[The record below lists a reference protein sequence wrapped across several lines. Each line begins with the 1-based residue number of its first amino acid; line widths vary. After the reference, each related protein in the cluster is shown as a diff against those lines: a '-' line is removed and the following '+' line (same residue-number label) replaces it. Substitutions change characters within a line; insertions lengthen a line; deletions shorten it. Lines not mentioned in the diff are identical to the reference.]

1 MNSFSIVL
9 SDQQLYSIHNSLT
22 CILFIFWIVICFL
35 GYTIKNCKYR
45 KNITISLICISAF
58 QELFDYYNRFFLNEL
73 YNVNIQTDLPLQ
85 LCHIAYWFSVICLI
99 SKLYYKT
106 NNQFYFN
113 CAYFFGFSGALQGII
128 TVDLSGI
135 YTFYDMLTLHLQHSL
150 IILNLLWLIFAYN
163 MKFNKRGIIQS
174 FLFINVLVIIIGAI
188 NLILDSNYMF
198 LCAPPNVNNL
208 FLIGQ
213 WPYYLI
219 ILEVIFLVYGYVL
232 YLPFVVIK
240 YLNRYK

>member
-1 MNSFSIVL
+1 MNSFSIPL
-9 SDQQLYSIHNSLT
+9 SDQELYSIHNNFT
-22 CILFIFWIVICFL
+22 CILFILWITICFL
-35 GYTIKNCKYR
+35 GYKIKNHEYR
-45 KNITISLICISAF
+45 KNITISLICISLL
-58 QELFDYYNRFFLNEL
+58 QEIFDYCNRFFLNEL
-73 YNVNIQTDLPLQ
+73 YIVSFQVDLPFQ
-85 LCHIAYWFSVICLI
+85 ICHVAYWFSVICLI
-99 SKLYYKT
+99 LKLYYKS

-135 YTFYDMLTLHLQHSL
+135 YTFYDILLLHLQHSL

-163 MKFNKRGIIQS
+163 MKFTQRGIIQS
-174 FLFINVLVIIIGAI
+174 FLFINILVFIIGAI

-198 LCAPPNVNNL
+198 LCAPPDVSNP

-213 WPYYLI
+213 WPYYLLV
-219 ILEVIFLVYGYVL
+219 LEVVFLVYGYVL
-232 YLPFVVIK
+232 YLPFVAIK